1 MAIDPLTAVFEV
13 GKTVLERV
21 LPQKM
26 NEEER
31 TKVANDFTVEMAR
44 IAATQDSDF
53 RKFILQYEGEA
64 KDAPKSVVVFR
75 SLIRPLFTCAVAYWD
90 WLYFIGTVGA
100 WDVEKAALLK
110 SVNLIVLFFWFGER
124 AVTNSGILDI
134 LKKRV

>member
-1 MAIDPLTAVFEV
+1 MALDPLTAVFEV

-31 TKVANDFTVEMAR
+31 ATIANNFTVEMFK

-64 KDAPKSVVVFR
+64 KDLHPLVNAFR
-75 SLIRPLFTCAVAYWD
+75 SLIRPLFTIAVAYWD
-90 WLYFIGTVGA
+90 WLYFTTTA
-100 WDVEKAALLK
+100 SSMDPERLALLK
-110 SVNLIVLFFWFGER
+110 TINLIVLFFWFGER
-124 AVTNSGILDI
+124 AVTNSGILDV
-134 LKKRV
+134 LRKK